1 MLAQFLPTH
10 CKVGQWGKQSGCGRR
25 KSWLCVLA
33 GRRGVRARRGTPR
46 AWQPSPTVINTS
58 PLHSARLY
66 TSTMLYICQA
76 PSLCTRRVAGYKC
89 AEYRRT
95 RGGCSSCSVRSAS
108 FGSDSAWCW
117 SIPAGRERGGRSGLG
132 LETLISLLDH
142 PPPNL
147 YEVGF
152 WTSSGGV
159 GDSDKVM
166 NSSGHRKM
174 LNCHKSLA
182 IFNWAPEVRR
192 ESLMGVILATFKF
205 SDFRAFLR
213 ALFFFKRKGN
223 IYIVF

>member
-66 TSTMLYICQA
+66 TSTMLYNCQA
-76 PSLCTRRVAGYKC
+76 PSLCTRRVVGYKC

-108 FGSDSAWCW
+108 FGSDSAWSW
-117 SIPAGRERGGRSGLG
+117 SIPAGRERGGWSGLG

-152 WTSSGGV
+152 WTSSGV

-166 NSSGHRKM
+166 NSSGHQKM
-174 LNCHKSLA
+174 LNCRKSLA
-182 IFNWAPEVRR
+182 ILNWAPEVRR
-192 ESLMGVILATFKF
+192 ESLMGVILAAFKLCDFWAFFQGTF
-205 SDFRAFLR
+205 L
-213 ALFFFKRKGN
+213 L
-223 IYIVF
+223 